1 MTSVQI
7 SDWPNWFGLVAA
19 AATTGLF
26 ALLTMRR
33 SKYYDARQA
42 SEAAMWGIG
51 PKIIEDQNK
60 RIESQNTE
68 ISQLW
73 QRISDTDR
81 LHQERIN
88 ATDRLHQECR
98 RDLLTMTQEVR
109 ELRWQL
115 QQAGILPL
123 PSRKPEEDGTI
134 E

>member
-1 MTSVQI
+1 VNSVQI
-7 SDWPNWFGLVAA
+7 SDWPNLFGLIAG

-26 ALLTMRR
+26 AYLTMRR
-33 SKYYDARQA
+33 SKYYDARQS

-60 RIESQNTE
+60 RIENQNTQ
-68 ISQLW
+68 IGQLW
-73 QRISDTDR
+73 ERIS
-81 LHQERIN
+81 

-98 RDLLTMTQEVR
+98 NDLISMTQEVR

-115 QQAGILPL
+115 HQAGVITIP
-123 PSRKPEEDGTI
+123 PRKPDDGTL